1 MSKNRLGKGLGALIA
16 DNNKEQ
22 GTDQKITKI
31 NVEKIKPNPFQPRKK
46 FDQDSLKELTQSI
59 KENGII
65 QPITVRQ
72 VKADSYQI
80 VSGERRWRAFK
91 STSSE
96 KIPAI
101 LKNYSDKQMME
112 IALVENLQ
120 REDLNPIEEAQAY
133 SKMIDNFDMKQ
144 TDIAEKVGKSRSSI
158 ANTLRLLNLP
168 PKIQVYVSRGTIS
181 MGHARTLLSLK
192 ENKKQ
197 IEVADLVIEK
207 DFSVR
212 QTEKYI
218 KKIKENKKDKE
229 KEKSSKKLENKL
241 DEKWEKARKILSERL
256 GKEIKI
262 EKKKKKKVVTIE
274 YRDYSEIEKLIKKI
288 E

>member
-1 MSKNRLGKGLGALIA
+1 MSKKRLGKGLSALIA

-22 GTDQKITKI
+22 GADQKITKI
-31 NVEKIKPNPFQPRKK
+31 DVKKIEPNPFQPRKK
-46 FDQDSLKELTQSI
+46 FDTDSLNELSQSI

-72 VKADSYQI
+72 VKADLYQI

-91 STSSE
+91 SISTK

-101 LKNYSDKQMME
+101 VKDYSDKQMME

-120 REDLNPIEEAQAY
+120 REDLNPMEEAQAY
-133 SKMIDNFDMKQ
+133 NKMIDNFDMKQ
-144 TDIAEKVGKSRSSI
+144 NEIAEKVGKSRSSV

-181 MGHARTLLSLK
+181 MGHARALLSLK
-192 ENKKQ
+192 EEKKQ
-197 IEVADLVIEK
+197 IEVADMLIEK

-212 QTEKYI
+212 KTEEYISKI
-218 KKIKENKKDKE
+218 KKSKE
-229 KEKSSKKLENKL
+229 KKKKNSSKTKEKL
-241 DEKWEKARKILSERL
+241 DEKWEKARELLSKTL
-256 GKEIKI
+256 GTKIKI
-262 EKKKKKKVVTIE
+262 AKRKKKKVITIE
-274 YRDYSEIEKLIKKI
+274 CDDYKDMEKLIEKI
-288 E
+288 Q

>member
-1 MSKNRLGKGLGALIA
+1 MSKKRLGKGLGALIA

-22 GTDQKITKI
+22 GTDQKIIKI
-31 NVEKIKPNPFQPRKK
+31 SVKKIEPNPFQPRKK
-46 FDQDSLKELTQSI
+46 FNQDSLQELKQSI
-59 KENGII
+59 EENGII

-72 VKADSYQI
+72 VKADLYQI

-101 LKNYSDKQMME
+101 LKDYNDKQMME

-120 REDLNPIEEAQAY
+120 REDLNPIEEAHAY
-133 SKMIDNFDMKQ
+133 NKMIDNFDMKQ
-144 TDIAEKVGKSRSSI
+144 SDIAEKVGKSRSSI

-181 MGHARTLLSLK
+181 MGHARALLSLK

-197 IEVADLVIEK
+197 IEVAELIIEK
-207 DFSVR
+207 GFSVR
-212 QTEKYI
+212 QTEEYI
-218 KKIKENKKDKE
+218 TKLKKDK
-229 KEKSSKKLENKL
+229 KDSKTDKNKKTKKKL
-241 DEKWEKARKILSERL
+241 DEKWENARKILSETL
-256 GKEIKI
+256 GTKIKI
-262 EKKKKKKVVTIE
+262 KKKKKKKVITIE
-274 YRDYSEIEKLIKKI
+274 CDNYNDIEKIIEKI
-288 E
+288 Q